1 MGKKRANSEGR
12 IRKRKNGRWEGF
24 YTDAYD
30 PATGKQK
37 IKNVLGK
44 TQAEVKE
51 KLKKAIADSQR
62 LDMNRSGTHT
72 VKSWVK
78 MWYEVYAEPR
88 LRENTKDYYLNYINN
103 HIILQL
109 GDIKLDKLT
118 TIQIQKFY
126 NDRQKNGRVQ
136 RYQHI
141 QLKNKGLSVRV
152 VHGIHT
158 LLNNCLEQAVAERLI
173 LVNPARGCKLPKM
186 EKREMKVLPEEKIR
200 PYLMEADKRGL
211 LAPFYLE
218 LTTGLRRGELLALQW
233 DDLDFKTGTL
243 TVNKQVYE
251 VKGQLQVSVP
261 KTRASIRRLVLPPG
275 VVEVLRA
282 YRETVDSRWMFP
294 SPVKEDV
301 PMTPGAVRRRL
312 QIILERAGCKRIRF
326 HDLRHTFATLSLEN
340 GMDVKTL
347 SAMLGHVSAATTLDI
362 YTHVTGDMQTEAAAK
377 IDRGLGN
384 EVRAES
390 VQAEQNPTADFQP
403 VLRKTRKPGTGCISQ
418 INDHL
423 FEGRYSPTWPD
434 GTKHSKCVYAH
445 TRDECEAKLK
455 ALIQRMNAERQALR
469 NQARGV
475 TPPDKLTKTQKKIW
489 TYMKFHTDETNYS
502 VIARGSGVTRHTAA
516 KWYEMMRE
524 MLGRAA

>member
-1 MGKKRANSEGR
+1 MEDYGAATLRPNTLRSYEQFIRCYIKPYLGDKIVSRVTRMDIQKLYRKLKHEGR
-12 IRKRKNGRWEGF
+12 VHGHPEHGHELSDTMVLRIHAMLHQCLKDAEAAHVVARNPTDGAVVPKASYKPKQILTKEQMDTFLAAVDRNEIWRDFF
-24 YTDAYD
+24 YT
-30 PATGKQK
+30 
-37 IKNVLGK
+37 
-44 TQAEVKE
+44 
-51 KLKKAIADSQR
+51 
-62 LDMNRSGTHT
+62 
-72 VKSWVK
+72 
-78 MWYEVYAEPR
+78 
-88 LRENTKDYYLNYINN
+88 
-103 HIILQL
+103 
-109 GDIKLDKLT
+109 
-118 TIQIQKFY
+118 
-126 NDRQKNGRVQ
+126 
-136 RYQHI
+136 
-141 QLKNKGLSVRV
+141 
-152 VHGIHT
+152 
-158 LLNNCLEQAVAERLI
+158 
-173 LVNPARGCKLPKM
+173 
-186 EKREMKVLPEEKIR
+186 
-200 PYLMEADKRGL
+200 
-211 LAPFYLE
+211 E

-251 VKGQLQVSVP
+251 VKGRLQVSIP

-275 VVEVLRA
+275 VVEVLRQ

-294 SPVKEDV
+294 SPVKEDM

-384 EVRAES
+384 EVLGSPE
-390 VQAEQNPTADFQP
+390 QAEQGSVEDFQP

-445 TRDECEAKLK
+445 TQEECEAKLK
-455 ALIQRMNAERQALR
+455 VLIQQMNAERQALR
-469 NQARGV
+469 DKMRGI

-489 TYMKFHTDETNYS
+489 LFMKFHPDVTSYRA
-502 VIARGSGVTRHTAA
+502 IARGAGVTRHTAA
-516 KWYEMMRE
+516 KWYEMMRG